1 MATAADLIK
10 VWKLRFQLDYSDWNT
25 ATQEGVLGWL
35 MGDNSERIERLSD
48 RQYQI
53 VQQSME
59 FRYAILRQRYLGVSP
74 ESAYQHLIRRLSSLV
89 MLRNKIQTWVSLSR
103 DRRRTVVDVVQ
114 EIVQELL
121 KSDRYLQQQMQWIAQ
136 CTTEPRL
143 RNALLLASLEEYC
156 LRPIRNQPLLSY
168 RFVNYLRRSQKGG
181 LTQVP
186 TQELVRIVSSEI
198 GEAEAEDSM
207 NLLDT
212 QTVGEYEAQQAWEEQ
227 QALRLDVQQE
237 FETYLAQKVDP
248 MAAQWLKLYLQ
259 GRSQEVIAER
269 LKIPIAKVYRLREK
283 VSYHAVRVFAFK
295 HSPEL
300 VANWLGTS
308 LQNHSLGLTPTQ
320 WQQFLDGLSSTQYQI
335 LDFLKAGCSIKEIAR
350 QLQLKPSQVA
360 SEWNKLYLKA
370 QSLRHDS

>member
-1 MATAADLIK
+1 MATAADLVK
-10 VWKLRFQLDYSDWNT
+10 VWKLRFQIDYSDWNT
-25 ATQEGVLGWL
+25 ATQDGVLGWL

-48 RQYQI
+48 RQFQV

-121 KSDRYLQQQMQWIAQ
+121 KSDRYLQQQMEWIAQ

-198 GEAEAEDSM
+198 GDAEADDSI

-212 QTVGEYEAQQAWEEQ
+212 QTVSEYESQQAWEEQ

-248 MAAQWLKLYLQ
+248 MAAQWLQLYLQ
-259 GRSQEVIAER
+259 GRSQDVIAEQ
-269 LKIPIAKVYRLREK
+269 LKIPIEKVYRLREK

-308 LQNHSLGLTPTQ
+308 LQEHSLGLTPTQ
-320 WQQFLDGLSSTQYQI
+320 WQQFLEDLSSTQYQI
-335 LDFLKAGCSIKEIAR
+335 LDLLKARCSLKEIAR

>member
-1 MATAADLIK
+1 
-10 VWKLRFQLDYSDWNT
+10 V
-25 ATQEGVLGWL
+25 GWL
-35 MGDNSERIERLSD
+35 MGENSDRIERLSD
-48 RQYQI
+48 RQFQV

-74 ESAYQHLIRRLSSLV
+74 EAAYQHLIRRLSSLV

-121 KSDRYLQQQMQWIAQ
+121 KSDRYLQQQMAWIAR
-136 CTTEPRL
+136 CTTESRL

-156 LRPIRNQPLLSY
+156 LRPIRNQPLLVY

-198 GEAEAEDSM
+198 GEAEAEDSI

-227 QALRLDVQQE
+227 QALRLDVEQE
-237 FETYLAQKVDP
+237 FTTYLAQKVDP
-248 MAAQWLKLYLQ
+248 IAAKWLQLYLQ
-259 GRSQEVIAER
+259 GQSQEAIAER
-269 LKIPIAKVYRLREK
+269 LKIPIEKVYRLREK

-308 LQNHSLGLTPTQ
+308 LQDRSLGLTPTQ
-320 WQQFLDGLSSTQYQI
+320 WQKFLEHLTPTQSKI
-335 LDFLKAGCSIKEIAR
+335 LDRLKAGCSIKEIAR
-350 QLQLKPSQVA
+350 ALQLKPSQVA
-360 SEWNKLYLKA
+360 SEWNKLYLAA
-370 QSLRHDS
+370 QSLRQGS

>member
-1 MATAADLIK
+1 MATVADLIK
-10 VWKLRFQLDYSDWNT
+10 VWKLRFQVEYSDWNV
-25 ATQEGVLGWL
+25 ATQDSVLGWL
-35 MGDNSERIERLSD
+35 MGEQGDRIEILSD
-48 RQYQI
+48 RQFQ
-53 VQQSME
+53 VLEQSME
-59 FRYAILRQRYLGVSP
+59 FRYTILRQRYLGVSS
-74 ESAYQHLIRRLSSLV
+74 ERAYQHLIRRLSSLV

-103 DRRRTVVDVVQ
+103 DRHRTVVDVVQ

-121 KSDRYLQQQMQWIAQ
+121 KSDRYLQQQMQWIAK

-156 LRPIRNQPLLSY
+156 LRPIRNQPLLLY

-198 GEAEAEDSM
+198 GHPETEESI
-207 NLLDT
+207 NLLDS
-212 QTVGEYEAQQAWEEQ
+212 QTSIQYECQQAWEEQ
-227 QALRLDVQQE
+227 QALRLEVQQE

-248 MAAQWLKLYLQ
+248 VAAQWLHLYLQ
-259 GRSQEVIAER
+259 GRSPEAIAER
-269 LKIPIAKVYRLREK
+269 LNIPITKVYRLREK

-308 LQNHSLGLTPTQ
+308 VQQSLGLTPTQ
-320 WQQFLDGLSSTQYQI
+320 WQQFLDQLSVTQSQI
-335 LDFLKAGCSIKEIAR
+335 LDLLKAGCSIKEIAR

-360 SEWNKLYLKA
+360 SEWNKLYLAA
-370 QSLRHDS
+370 QGLRHDRT

>member
-259 GRSQEVIAER
+259 GRSQEAIAER
-269 LKIPIAKVYRLREK
+269 LKIPIEKVYRLREK

-335 LDFLKAGCSIKEIAR
+335 LDLLKAGCSIKEIAR

>member
-1 MATAADLIK
+1 MATAADLVK
-10 VWKLRFQLDYSDWNT
+10 VWKLRFQIDYSDWNT
-25 ATQEGVLGWL
+25 ATQDGVLGWL
-35 MGDNSERIERLSD
+35 MGDNPERIERLSD
-48 RQYQI
+48 RQFQV

-121 KSDRYLQQQMQWIAQ
+121 KSDRYLQQQMEWIAQ

-198 GEAEAEDSM
+198 GDAEADDSI

-212 QTVGEYEAQQAWEEQ
+212 QTVSEYESQQAWEEQ

-248 MAAQWLKLYLQ
+248 MAAQWLQLYLQ
-259 GRSQEVIAER
+259 GRSQDVIAEQ
-269 LKIPIAKVYRLREK
+269 LKIPIEKVYRLREK

-308 LQNHSLGLTPTQ
+308 LQEHSLGLTPTQ
-320 WQQFLDGLSSTQYQI
+320 WQQFLEDLSSTQYQI
-335 LDFLKAGCSIKEIAR
+335 LDLLKAGCSIKEIAR

>member
-1 MATAADLIK
+1 MATAADLVK
-10 VWKLRFQLDYSDWNT
+10 VWKLRFQIDYSDWSD
-25 ATQEGVLGWL
+25 ATQNSVVGWL
-35 MGDNSERIERLSD
+35 MGENSDQIDLLSD
-48 RQYQI
+48 RQFQVI
-53 VQQSME
+53 QQSME

-74 ESAYQHLIRRLSSLV
+74 ETAYQNLIRRLSSLV

-121 KSDRYLQQQMQWIAQ
+121 KSDRYLQQQMAWIAR
-136 CTTEPRL
+136 CTTETRL
-143 RNALLLASLEEYC
+143 RNALLLTSLEEYC
-156 LRPIRNQPLLSY
+156 LRPIRNQPLLVY

-198 GEAEAEDSM
+198 RDAEAEDSM

-212 QTVGEYEAQQAWEEQ
+212 QTVGEYEAQQSWEEQ

-237 FETYLAQKVDP
+237 FATYLAQKVDP
-248 MAAQWLKLYLQ
+248 MAAQWLQLYLQ
-259 GRSQEVIAER
+259 GRSQEAIAER
-269 LKIPIAKVYRLREK
+269 LKIPIEKVYRLREK

-308 LQNHSLGLTPTQ
+308 LQDHSLGLTPFQ
-320 WQQFLDGLSSTQYQI
+320 WQQFIDRLSPTQYQI
-335 LDFLKAGCSIKEIAR
+335 LDRLKAGDSMKEIAR
-350 QLQLKPSQVA
+350 ALQLKPSQVA
-360 SEWNKLYLKA
+360 SEWNKLYLAA
-370 QSLRHDS
+370 QSLRHGL